1 MEISLETVFRVLR
14 KYAVLI
20 IVFALVGAIGAYAAS
35 VYLIKPVYV
44 SQTQINVV
52 AGKDASESNKIN
64 PTLSRTELLLAM
76 QATKTCNSILS
87 SADYSKMIRE
97 KAALDHDPE
106 IEFTC
111 DDETT
116 VIRVNV
122 SDNDPQTAYKTATCV
137 AETAGE
143 WLKEKTSESITAT
156 MFESPKLPKSP
167 ASPNPVR
174 NALLA
179 AVLCTALIFVIE
191 LLREVLGTKV
201 KDERELAKRYA
212 DIPVIASIPD
222 FNESVRRSSKNY
234 YYSGYGSKGEK

>member
-44 SQTQINVV
+44 SQMQIIVV
-52 AGKDASESNKIN
+52 TGTVEEKTSASQSN
-64 PTLSRTELLLAM
+64 TEWVLALR
-76 QATKTCNSILS
+76 ATKTCNTILS

-116 VIRVNV
+116 VIKVNV
-122 SDNDPQTAYKTATCV
+122 SDNDPQTAYKTATYV

-179 AVLCTALIFVIE
+179 AVLCAALIFVIE

-222 FNESVRRSSKNY
+222 FNESVRRSSKYY

>member
-14 KYAVLI
+14 KYTVLI

-44 SQTQINVV
+44 SQMQIIVV
-52 AGKDASESNKIN
+52 TGTVEEKSSASQSN
-64 PTLSRTELLLAM
+64 TEWVLALR
-76 QATKTCNSILS
+76 ATKTCNTILS

-116 VIRVNV
+116 VIKVNV

-143 WLKEKTSESITAT
+143 WLKEKTSESITANISD
-156 MFESPKLPKSP
+156 SPKLPKSP

-179 AVLCTALIFVIE
+179 AVLCAALIFVIE

-222 FNESVRRSSKNY
+222 FNESVRRSSKYY

>member
-44 SQTQINVV
+44 SQMQIIVV
-52 AGKDASESNKIN
+52 TGTVEEKSSASQSN
-64 PTLSRTELLLAM
+64 TEWVLALR
-76 QATKTCNSILS
+76 ATKTCNTILS

-116 VIRVNV
+116 VIKVNV

-143 WLKEKTSESITAT
+143 WLKEKTSESITANISD
-156 MFESPKLPKSP
+156 SPKLPKSP

-179 AVLCTALIFVIE
+179 AVLCAALIFVIE
-191 LLREVLGTKV
+191 FLREVLGTKV
-201 KDERELAKRYA
+201 KDERELTKRYA

-222 FNESVRRSSKNY
+222 FNESVRRSSKYY

>member
-44 SQTQINVV
+44 SQMQIIVV
-52 AGKDASESNKIN
+52 TGTVEEKSSASQSN
-64 PTLSRTELLLAM
+64 TEWVLALR
-76 QATKTCNSILS
+76 ATKTCNTILS

-116 VIRVNV
+116 VIKVKV

-143 WLKEKTSESITAT
+143 WLKEKTSESITANISD
-156 MFESPKLPKSP
+156 SPKLPKSP

-179 AVLCTALIFVIE
+179 AVLCAALIFVIE

-222 FNESVRRSSKNY
+222 FNESVRRSSKYY

>member
-44 SQTQINVV
+44 SQMQIIVV
-52 AGKDASESNKIN
+52 TGTVEEKTSASQSN
-64 PTLSRTELLLAM
+64 TEWVLALR
-76 QATKTCNSILS
+76 ATKTCNTILS

-116 VIRVNV
+116 VIKVNV

-143 WLKEKTSESITAT
+143 WLKEKTSESITANISD
-156 MFESPKLPKSP
+156 SPKLPKSP

-179 AVLCTALIFVIE
+179 AVLCAALIFVIE

-201 KDERELAKRYA
+201 KDKRELAKRYA

-222 FNESVRRSSKNY
+222 FNESVRRSSKYY

>member
-44 SQTQINVV
+44 SQMQIIVV
-52 AGKDASESNKIN
+52 TGTVEEKTSASQSN
-64 PTLSRTELLLAM
+64 TEWVLALR
-76 QATKTCNSILS
+76 ATKTCNTILS

-116 VIRVNV
+116 VIKVNV

-143 WLKEKTSESITAT
+143 WLKEKTSESITANINAY
-156 MFESPKLPKSP
+156 PKLPKSP

-179 AVLCTALIFVIE
+179 AVLCAALIFVIE

>member
-44 SQTQINVV
+44 SQMQIIVV
-52 AGKDASESNKIN
+52 TGTVEEKSSASQSN
-64 PTLSRTELLLAM
+64 TEWVLALR
-76 QATKTCNSILS
+76 ATKTCNTILS

-116 VIRVNV
+116 VIKVNV

-143 WLKEKTSESITAT
+143 WLKEKTSESITANISD
-156 MFESPKLPKSP
+156 SPKLPKSP

-179 AVLCTALIFVIE
+179 ALLCAALIFVIE

-201 KDERELAKRYA
+201 KDERELAKRYT

-222 FNESVRRSSKNY
+222 FNESVRRSSKYY

>member
-44 SQTQINVV
+44 SQMQIIVV
-52 AGKDASESNKIN
+52 TGTVEEKTSASQSN
-64 PTLSRTELLLAM
+64 TEWVLALR
-76 QATKTCNSILS
+76 ATKTCNTILS

-116 VIRVNV
+116 VIKVNV

-179 AVLCTALIFVIE
+179 AVLCAALIFVIE

-222 FNESVRRSSKNY
+222 FNESVRRSSKYY

>member
-14 KYAVLI
+14 KYAVLL

-44 SQTQINVV
+44 SQMQIIVV
-52 AGKDASESNKIN
+52 TGTVEEKTSASQSN
-64 PTLSRTELLLAM
+64 TEWVLALR
-76 QATKTCNSILS
+76 ATKTCNTILS

-116 VIRVNV
+116 VIKVNV
-122 SDNDPQTAYKTATCV
+122 SDNDPQTAYKTATYV

-143 WLKEKTSESITAT
+143 WLKEKTSESITANISD
-156 MFESPKLPKSP
+156 SPKLPKSP

-179 AVLCTALIFVIE
+179 AVLCAALIFVIE

-222 FNESVRRSSKNY
+222 FNESVRRSSKYY

>member
-1 MEISLETVFRVLR
+1 MEISLETVLRILR
-14 KYAVLI
+14 KYLVLI
-20 IVFALVGAIGAYAAS
+20 LAVALVGAISAYAAS
-35 VYLIKPVYV
+35 VYIIKPVYV
-44 SQTQINVV
+44 SQTQINV
-52 AGKDASESNKIN
+52 ASGILNETTNDSQNSTKW
-64 PTLSRTELLLAM
+64 TLALR
-76 QATKTCNSILS
+76 ATKTCNSILS

-97 KAALDHDPE
+97 KAALDHDPK

-111 DDETT
+111 DNDTT
-116 VIRVNV
+116 VIKVKI
-122 SDNDPQTAYKTATCV
+122 SDNDPQTAYRIATCV
-137 AETAGE
+137 AETAGD
-143 WLKEKTSESITAT
+143 WLKDKTSESITAT

-179 AVLCTALIFVIE
+179 AVLCAALIFVIE

-222 FNESVRRSSKNY
+222 FNESVRRSSKCY